1 MADFLISKM
10 KKQYFVLAL
19 ISLLLGNSAN
29 AQNKFFSDYRLLA
42 DSLSAVYQIPASV
55 ILAVAY
61 QESGGGTSVISKR
74 LNNYF
79 GLKGRVIGGD
89 TVSVK
94 SSYKYFATPA
104 DSYIYFCNLI
114 ARKKFYPTL
123 KGNNDYR
130 KWIVA
135 ISNTGYAANA
145 KIWTKHIVG
154 IIEKYKLENPSR

>member
-1 MADFLISKM
+1 M
-10 KKQYFVLAL
+10 KKQYF
-19 ISLLLGNSAN
+19 ISFFICLFICKSLS
-29 AQNKFFSDYRLLA
+29 AQNKFFDAYRPLA
-42 DSLSAVYQIPASV
+42 DSLAAVYQIPASV

-94 SSYKYFATPA
+94 SSYNYFATPA
-104 DSYIYFCNLI
+104 DSYFYFCNLV
-114 ARKKFYPTL
+114 ARKKFYPSL

-145 KIWTKHIVG
+145 KIWTKHILG